1 MYKTKKIIVIDND
14 IVNRNFV
21 VNCLQVEG
29 YDTIDAKNG
38 IVGLE
43 LIKKYVPDLVI
54 YDLVMPDM
62 DGYTVLQQFEIKPAT
77 RMVKL

>member
-62 DGYTVLQQFEIKPAT
+62 DGYTVLSNLRED
-77 RMVKL
+77 

>member
-1 MYKTKKIIVIDND
+1 VIGIIMYKTKKIIVIDND

-38 IVGLE
+38 IVGQE

-54 YDLVMPDM
+54 CDLVMPDM
-62 DGYTVLQQFEIKPAT
+62 DGYTVHGI
-77 RMVKL
+77 RSR